1 MATAKQLESKQSELD
16 IIKWNDSESGTDMC
30 GTYGY
35 CDKCDKE
42 KDFPCARA
50 YYAGIISPFNIWDIE
65 ETEIFNLLAISVC
78 DKPLSLIDLI
88 NLKRI

>member
-1 MATAKQLESKQSELD
+1 
-16 IIKWNDSESGTDMC
+16 MC

-50 YYAGIISPFNIWDIE
+50 YYAKNAAAKTTTAKTASKTTAKKAP
-65 ETEIFNLLAISVC
+65 A
-78 DKPLSLIDLI
+78 K
-88 NLKRI
+88 K

>member
-30 GTYGY
+30 STYGY

-50 YYAGIISPFNIWDIE
+50 YYAKNAAAKTTTAKTASKTTAKKAP
-65 ETEIFNLLAISVC
+65 A
-78 DKPLSLIDLI
+78 K
-88 NLKRI
+88 K

>member
-50 YYAGIISPFNIWDIE
+50 YYAKNAAAK
-65 ETEIFNLLAISVC
+65 TTTTKTATA
-78 DKPLSLIDLI
+78 KTAT
-88 NLKRI
+88 KKATAKK